1 MKVKNDGGPAFP
13 GKGFETV
20 MVSGY
25 PGLHEVDMP
34 GMPLRDYF
42 AIRLAASITVADTD
56 DNVSWPKTSEMAYA
70 GADAMLA
77 ERDKE

>member
-1 MKVKNDGGPAFP
+1 MTVLAEFIGRAF
-13 GKGFETV
+13 
-20 MVSGY
+20 
-25 PGLHEVDMP
+25 
-34 GMPLRDYF
+34 
-42 AIRLAASITVADTD
+42 